1 MSNAQEHLEKAIK
14 INPEFADA
22 HYELALIL
30 SDKIEYEKSKE
41 HFLKTIE
48 IRPEYALSHFLSF
61 RL

>member
-1 MSNAQEHLEKAIK
+1 MSNAQEHLEKAIQ

-30 SDKIEYEKSKE
+30 KDKKDYKESKK

-48 IRPEYALSHFLSF
+48 IHPENRWRSTRAF
-61 RL
+61 